1 VTNGLAYNKKTK
13 FMALKSR
20 IAQASA
26 DETDNDL
33 TFELNSFIL
42 NPKFLGSIQ
51 N

>member
-1 VTNGLAYNKKTK
+1 
-13 FMALKSR
+13 MALKSC

-26 DETDNDL
+26 ETDNDL